1 MKDSSD
7 VGDSLFGS
15 GILSNCWSF
24 NNISYGSSSVSGL
37 LVSPCSDDVATFS
50 TCEDD
55 DWRAAVLEKILV
67 HAEFVRLFCRC
78 VRSNSDDVIRRKAT
92 AWSIFSV
99 ELLQMVAN
107 AAADDDDDDGKS
119 NNRRAVTKHLHSC
132 GVIVLSHLRLYLLM
146 PHASTSSPP
155 VICDL

>member
-1 MKDSSD
+1 M
-7 VGDSLFGS
+7 
-15 GILSNCWSF
+15 
-24 NNISYGSSSVSGL
+24 

-55 DWRAAVLEKILV
+55 DLRAAVLEKILV

-78 VRSNSDDVIRRKAT
+78 VRSNSVRRKAT

-107 AAADDDDDDGKS
+107 AAADDDDDDDDDGKS
-119 NNRRAVTKHLHSC
+119 NIRRAVTTKHLHSC
-132 GVIVLSHLRLYLLM
+132 GVIVLLIFS
-146 PHASTSSPP
+146 SVSITTS
-155 VICDL
+155 VWCFVF

>member
-1 MKDSSD
+1 M
-7 VGDSLFGS
+7 
-15 GILSNCWSF
+15 
-24 NNISYGSSSVSGL
+24 

-78 VRSNSDDVIRRKAT
+78 VSNSDDVRRKAT

-99 ELLQMVAN
+99 EQLLQMVAN
-107 AAADDDDDDGKS
+107 AAADDDDDDDGKS
-119 NNRRAVTKHLHSC
+119 NIRRAVTKHLHSC
-132 GVIVLSHLRLYLLM
+132 GVIVLPYLSSHQFPSHLGW
-146 PHASTSSPP
+146 TGF
-155 VICDL
+155 

>member
-24 NNISYGSSSVSGL
+24 NNISYGSSSVSL
-37 LVSPCSDDVATFS
+37 SSDDVATFS
-50 TCEDD
+50 ACEDD

-67 HAEFVRLFCRC
+67 HAEFVRIFCRL
-78 VRSNSDDVIRRKAT
+78 RRNSDDDVRRKAT
-92 AWSIFSV
+92 AWSIFSA

-107 AAADDDDDDGKS
+107 AAADDDDDDDDGKS

-132 GVIVLSHLRLYLLM
+132 GVIVLSHHRF
-146 PHASTSSPP
+146 PASLSCLSEREVSSRHP
-155 VICDL
+155 VGM

>member
-1 MKDSSD
+1 M
-7 VGDSLFGS
+7 
-15 GILSNCWSF
+15 
-24 NNISYGSSSVSGL
+24 
-37 LVSPCSDDVATFS
+37 
-50 TCEDD
+50 
-55 DWRAAVLEKILV
+55 

-78 VRSNSDDVIRRKAT
+78 VRSNNSDDVRRKAT

-146 PHASTSSPP
+146 PPSPP
-155 VICDL
+155 VILIILAPGYWFVFKPVEGYRSPPSISK